1 MASTNVF
8 TLALILAVLS
18 VVAGV
23 YYLVPNVYH
32 VLTFHDAMQP
42 QLKHALAF
50 FAVAVVLIVGA
61 RFARNSA
68 PSR

>member
-1 MASTNVF
+1 MASNNVF
-8 TLALILAVLS
+8 VLALVLAAFSVL
-18 VVAGV
+18 AGV

-42 QLKHALAF
+42 QVKHALAF
-50 FAVAVVLIVGA
+50 FAVAVVLVLGA

-68 PSR
+68 ESR

>member
-8 TLALILAVLS
+8 TLALILALLS

>member
-1 MASTNVF
+1 MASNNVF
-8 TLALILAVLS
+8 ALALALAALS
-18 VVAGV
+18 VLAGV
-23 YYLVPNVYH
+23 YYLIPNTYH
-32 VLTFHDAMQP
+32 ILTFHDAMQP

-50 FAVAVVLIVGA
+50 FAVAVVLVVGA